1 MKTIREDIKGGNFK
15 KVYLLYGEEAYLRNQ
30 YRDLLIR
37 ALVPEGDTMNFT
49 RYTGKDVDE
58 QEIVS
63 QAETLPFFADRRV
76 ILVENSGFFRRKT
89 ERLDDYMDHLP
100 DYLVMIFV
108 EDEVDKRN
116 RLYKQIQKKGHVAE
130 FAAQTEETL
139 TRWVLTRMTREGK
152 KITRKDMS
160 HFLDMTGTD
169 MANISSELEKLLC
182 YTMGREVITNQDIDA
197 VCAPQIT
204 NQIFDMIRAVTEHQ
218 QKKALDY
225 YYDLLALK
233 EAPMR
238 ILYLLAR
245 QYNQLLQVKTLA
257 ADGVPNREIA
267 PKVCM
272 PPFAVSRTLGL
283 CRNYSIPQLESIV
296 REFVQVEEEVKTG
309 RLDDK
314 LSVEM
319 MIVKWSR

>member
-1 MKTIREDIKGGNFK
+1 MKTIREDIKSGSFK
-15 KVYLLYGEEAYLRNQ
+15 RVYLLYGEEGYLRNQ
-30 YRDLLIR
+30 YRDLLIQ
-37 ALVPEGDTMNFT
+37 ALVPDGDTMNFT
-49 RYTGKDVDE
+49 RFSGKDVDE
-58 QEIVS
+58 HEILS
-63 QAETLPFFADRRV
+63 QAETLPFFAERRV
-76 ILVENSGFFRRKT
+76 ILVENSGFFRRKS
-89 ERLDDYMDHLP
+89 ERMEEYVDHLP
-100 DYLVMIFV
+100 EYLVMIFV
-108 EDEVDKRN
+108 EDDIDKRN
-116 RLYKQIQKKGHVAE
+116 RLYKLIQKKGHVAD

-139 TRWVLTRMTREGK
+139 TRWVLTRMTKEGK
-152 KITRKDMS
+152 KITRRDMG

-169 MANISSELEKLLC
+169 MANISSELEKLLS
-182 YTMGREVITNQDIDA
+182 YTMGREVITTQDIDA

-245 QYNQLLQVKTLA
+245 QYNQLLQVKSLA
-257 ADGVPNREIA
+257 AEGVPNREIA
-267 PKVCM
+267 PKVGM
-272 PPFAVSRTLGL
+272 PPFAVSRSLGL
-283 CRNYSIPQLESIV
+283 CRNYTVSQLEKIV
-296 REFVQVEEEVKTG
+296 REFVQVEEDVKTG

>member
-1 MKTIREDIKGGNFK
+1 MKTIREDIKSGNFK
-15 KVYLLYGEEAYLRNQ
+15 KIYLLYGEEGYLKNQ
-30 YRDLLIR
+30 YRDLLIQ
-37 ALVPEGDTMNFT
+37 ALVPDGDTMNFT
-49 RYTGKDVDE
+49 RYSGKDTDE
-58 QEIVS
+58 HEILS

-76 ILVENSGFFRRKT
+76 ILVENSGFFRRKS
-89 ERLDDYMDHLP
+89 ERLEEYINQLP
-100 DYLVMIFV
+100 EYLVMVFV
-108 EDEVDKRN
+108 EDDIDKRN
-116 RLYKQIQKKGHVAE
+116 RLYKLIQKKGHAAE

-139 TRWVLTRMTREGK
+139 TRWVLTRMTREGR
-152 KITRKDMS
+152 KITRKDMR

-169 MANISSELEKLLC
+169 MANIDSELEKLLC
-182 YTMGREVITNQDIDA
+182 YTMGRDVITSEDIDA

-257 ADGVPNREIA
+257 ADGMPNREIA
-267 PKVCM
+267 PKVGM
-272 PPFAVSRTLGL
+272 PPFAVSRALGL
-283 CRNYSIPQLESIV
+283 CRNYTIPQLEAIV
-296 REFVQVEEEVKTG
+296 REFVQAEEDVKTG